1 MRRLIGYITAS
12 IAMLLGIGVAATPVI
27 TGLSTGREYT
37 DSRNYREVVFNI
49 AENTALTD
57 EENKERANTVAD
69 EMVSRLANYGVED
82 YSIKIQ
88 GEDTV
93 AVSLNMNKTKFN
105 YAAKYLTFS
114 GESFALVSSNSDTS
128 IKNEHTLFK
137 PEDVYVQYEGD
148 ASVPVIIIPLTT
160 DGIADVKALISEFPE
175 ESSETDD
182 ENKKQDIIYL
192 WANLDEE
199 NGENLSKIEN
209 DPIARDKILLAFG
222 KDSLWNP
229 DSDEAETELF
239 YMCAEGTEE
248 NPNELDVS
256 GLESFNERASYLI
269 NMLKANEYDFEISC
283 PTAIVTNNPGKGEF
297 ATDYF
302 TNARVLEAS
311 GEKLF
316 GIDANSIINVK
327 SKTFISSC
335 VAIVII
341 SLLLVIFYRLAALG
355 MIATT
360 LGTLFIS
367 LIAFMKMNALF
378 NIPAVVGL
386 LILGSASLFGQIFHA
401 SKLKEEIYKGR
412 SIKKANQEASKKSN
426 LPIIDSAVVTA
437 ISGLMMYAIGD
448 AGLKPVGIA
457 LFFGAIFTLLMNL
470 LVFKF
475 LMHMLTNSTNLQD
488 KYEVFNVDKDKVPN
502 LMQAE
507 EKETYVAPY
516 EKVDFTKKKSIIS
529 IIFGALVA
537 AAVACIVTFGV
548 MSPNGSPLNISEA
561 VKDTTV
567 CYVTLDIT
575 DNSNPAI
582 NDVETF
588 KNYALTGLDIGAG
601 DDDIEIKETSV
612 YAFDGEKEA
621 STKTYFVSIQNVV
634 LGEDQIEEDLEVAIM
649 NNINEIM
656 ASENNSVMVRTSKE
670 LVYTPDQ
677 GLVALATGLSIVGV
691 ALYAAFRFRPSKAIA
706 LACVSAG
713 ATAIAYG
720 AIVGLHFIGT
730 TALTSVAMP
739 VVAVTTMLA
748 SLFFLNTEKSIR
760 LENHDVL
767 TYELRKEITI
777 KAIGKS
783 ASTMLLFM
791 LCSIYVAINFFGFGL
806 ENSVMLFGSVIIG
819 EIVSAIA
826 LLCILGPLAD
836 VIAKGLGKIKLPKL
850 NFLKKENKNKV
861 SQVKKTSEPEETI
874 FIGIND

>member
-27 TGLSTGREYT
+27 TGLSTGREFT

-49 AENTALTD
+49 AENSALTA

-128 IKNEHTLFK
+128 IKNEHTLFN
-137 PEDVYVQYEGD
+137 PEDVYIQYKGD

-160 DGIADVKALISEFPE
+160 DGITDVKALISEFTE
-175 ESSETDD
+175 DTSETDE
-182 ENKKQDIIYL
+182 ENKKQDVIYL

-222 KDSLWNP
+222 KESIWNP
-229 DSDEAETELF
+229 DSKEAETELF

-248 NPNELDVS
+248 NPNELDIS
-256 GLESFNERASYLI
+256 GLESFNERASYLL
-269 NMLKANEYDFEISC
+269 NMLKANEYEFEISC
-283 PTAIVTNNPGKGEF
+283 PSAIVTNTPSKGEF

-302 TNARVLEAS
+302 TNARVLDAS

-335 VAIVII
+335 VAIVIV

-360 LGTLFIS
+360 LGTLFVA

-378 NIPAVVGL
+378 NIPAIIGL

-426 LPIIDSAVVTA
+426 LPIIDSAVVIA
-437 ISGLMMYAIGD
+437 ISGLMMYAVGD
-448 AGLKPVGIA
+448 TGLKPVGIV
-457 LFFGAIFTLLMNL
+457 LFFGAIFALLMNL

-475 LMHMLTNSTNLQD
+475 LMHLLTNSTNLQT
-488 KYEVFNVDKDKVPN
+488 KYNVFNVDKDKVPS
-502 LMQAE
+502 LMQAD
-507 EKETYVAPY
+507 EKETYTAPY
-516 EKVDFTKKKSIIS
+516 EKVDFTKRKSIIS

-537 AAVACIVTFGV
+537 ASVACIITFGV
-548 MSPNGSPLNISEA
+548 KSPNGSPLNISDA

-567 CYVTLDIT
+567 CYVSLDIT

-588 KNYALTGLDIGAG
+588 KAYALAGLDIGAE
-601 DDDIEIKETSV
+601 DKDIEIKETSV
-612 YAFDGEKEA
+612 YSFDDEET
-621 STKTYFVSIQNVV
+621 STKSYFISIQNVI
-634 LGEDQIEEDLEVAIM
+634 LGEDQNEEDLEVAIM
-649 NNINEIM
+649 NNISEIM
-656 ASENNSVMVRTSKE
+656 PSENNSVIVRTSKE

-677 GLVALATGLSIVGV
+677 GIVALATGLSIIGV
-691 ALYAAFRFRPSKAIA
+691 ALYVAFRFRPSKAIA

-713 ATAIAYG
+713 TTAIAYG
-720 AIVGLHFIGT
+720 AVVGLHFIGT

-760 LENHDVL
+760 LENHEEM
-767 TYELRKEITI
+767 TEKLRKEITI
-777 KAIGKS
+777 KALGKS
-783 ASTMLLFM
+783 AATMLLFM
-791 LCSIYVAINFFGFGL
+791 LCNIYIAINFFGFGL
-806 ENSVMLFGSVIIG
+806 ENSVVLFGSVIIG
-819 EIVSAIA
+819 EIISVIA
-826 LLCILGPLAD
+826 LLCILGPFANG
-836 VIAKGLGKIKLPKL
+836 IAKGLNKIKLPKF
-850 NFLKKENKNKV
+850 NFVKKENQSKV